1 MPRRI
6 PTSAEQI
13 AWLKEAK
20 RSGTPYAEMAKVIGC
35 CEDTLKR
42 ILVRHNIATFSSEK
56 YNAIAFQ
63 GATWERPCNRCRCT
77 KPRPKFQF
85 TCDTCHENTNVAHE
99 WAAFA

>member
-1 MPRRI
+1 MPRRV
-6 PTSAEQI
+6 PTTPEQI
-13 AWLKEAK
+13 DWLKDAK
-20 RSGTPYAEMAKVIGC
+20 RRGLPYAAMASFIGC

-56 YNAIAFQ
+56 YNAISFT
-63 GATWERPCNRCRCT
+63 GPTWERPCNRCKFT

-85 TCDTCHENTNVAHE
+85 TCDACHETTNVATD